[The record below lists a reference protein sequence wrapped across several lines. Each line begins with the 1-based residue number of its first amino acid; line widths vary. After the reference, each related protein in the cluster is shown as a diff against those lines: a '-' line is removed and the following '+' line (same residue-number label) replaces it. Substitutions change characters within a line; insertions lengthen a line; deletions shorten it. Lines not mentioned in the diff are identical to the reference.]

1 MTESSKA
8 AVEHALEAL
17 IGETEREVELIAGD
31 NYTAFFRLHG
41 ILNNKTLNIT
51 SCSVPVSN
59 DKAIKQSLTAM
70 AIDVGGTT
78 NLATFLLDNGLTAL
92 Y

>member
-1 MTESSKA
+1 
-8 AVEHALEAL
+8 V
-17 IGETEREVELIAGD
+17 GD
-31 NYTAFFRLHG
+31 
-41 ILNNKTLNIT
+41 
-51 SCSVPVSN
+51 

-78 NLATFLLDNGLTAL
+78 KLVTFLLDNGLTVL